1 MEDNKKGVKRK
12 VFDKSAKD
20 FEGFNNVTVKTIGK
34 HNVDKFVVDK
44 RLIAPATVTNVKSI
58 IGKKEIE
65 IADFSQC
72 TDLLTIDIKAFEDDS
87 PEDDSPEDDSFE
99 EDSFEEDSPE
109 EDSPEEG
116 NTLKEIIFPKNITT
130 FIGHFNVIQSIEKI
144 DLSQCDKLEKI
155 KKDTFWGCNALKE
168 VKLPESITTI
178 EDNAFFSCRSMKEI
192 NIPNRVTSIRK
203 SAFKDCNALG
213 EKTLS
218 QYDKFLKKEA
228 RKKEEERRIRE
239 EKRRIREEKRRIREE
254 SERRKEK
261 LKKKIIICII
271 IFWIIVLAL
280 MFIYESTK

>member
-1 MEDNKKGVKRK
+1 
-12 VFDKSAKD
+12 
-20 FEGFNNVTVKTIGK
+20 
-34 HNVDKFVVDK
+34 
-44 RLIAPATVTNVKSI
+44 
-58 IGKKEIE
+58 
-65 IADFSQC
+65 
-72 TDLLTIDIKAFEDDS
+72 
-87 PEDDSPEDDSFE
+87 
-99 EDSFEEDSPE
+99 
-109 EDSPEEG
+109 
-116 NTLKEIIFPKNITT
+116 
-130 FIGHFNVIQSIEKI
+130 
-144 DLSQCDKLEKI
+144 
-155 KKDTFWGCNALKE
+155 
-168 VKLPESITTI
+168 
-178 EDNAFFSCRSMKEI
+178 MKEI

-239 EKRRIREEKRRIREE
+239 EKRRIREE